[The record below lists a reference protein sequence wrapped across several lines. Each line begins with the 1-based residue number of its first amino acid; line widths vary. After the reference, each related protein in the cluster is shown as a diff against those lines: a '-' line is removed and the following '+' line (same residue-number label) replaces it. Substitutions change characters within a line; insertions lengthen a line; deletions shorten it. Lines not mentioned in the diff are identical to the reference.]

1 MTRLQALWNDRSPRE
16 RVMLLALAAVLA
28 GVAVWLAV
36 QGLAEWRQAAED
48 RARRAAAG
56 HAAVAAGA
64 ALTRR
69 AREQAPP
76 GGLEALI
83 REAAEANGL
92 EPAMTTVEA
101 DGAVTVSFEA
111 AASPAL
117 FAWLAQIEAQGVRVA
132 GFTALKTPEGALQAR
147 VILAPAP

>member
-16 RVMLLALAAVLA
+16 RVMLLALTAVLA
-28 GVAVWLAV
+28 GVVVWLAV

-48 RARRAAAG
+48 RTRRAAAD

-69 AREQAPP
+69 AREQAP
-76 GGLEALI
+76 GGPEALI

-117 FAWLAQIEAQGVRVA
+117 FTWLAQMEAQGVRVA
-132 GFTALKTPEGALQAR
+132 GFTALKTSEGALQAR
-147 VILAPAP
+147 AIVAPAP